1 MSINKAV
8 IPVAGLG
15 TRVLPTTLAV
25 PKVMIPIYDRPSLH
39 YCIEEAI
46 DSGITKIILII
57 SEIQED
63 IIKNYFSLN
72 DSISDALKNKG
83 HEKSLAEIEKILN
96 RASVEFVIQKQPL
109 GLGDAVLMA
118 KKSIG
123 ETSFAVLLPDDLIIG
138 NTPTLKHMLHIHSH
152 TNDLVVA
159 IKQVDSRDIP
169 NLGIV
174 STANSQGE
182 IHEIIGMVEKPSV
195 EEAPSDLAIIGRYVL
210 PIEIF
215 DALERSHKGALG
227 EIQLTDAI
235 ASLIPYRGCKGY
247 LFQNAHFDVGT
258 PLGLLQ
264 ASLHQAV
271 NRHGIDVDFGDW
283 LNFSFP
289 ENHQR
294 LPK

>member
-1 MSINKAV
+1 MSISKAV

-15 TRVLPTTLAV
+15 TRFLPTTLAV
-25 PKVMIPIYDRPSLH
+25 PKVMIPIFDRPSLH

-46 DSGITKIILII
+46 DSGITEIILII
-57 SEIQED
+57 SEFQED

-83 HEKSLAEIEKILN
+83 HEKSLAGIEKIVN
-96 RASVEFVIQKQPL
+96 MASIEFVIQKRPL

-123 ETSFAVLLPDDLIIG
+123 ENSFAVLLPDDLIIG
-138 NTPTLKHMLHIHSH
+138 NTPTLKDMLHIHSN
-152 TNDLVVA
+152 TKDLVVA
-159 IKQVDSRDIP
+159 IKRVAPKVIP

-174 STANSQGE
+174 STVNSQGE

-195 EEAPSDLAIIGRYVL
+195 QEAPSNLAIIGRYVL
-210 PIEIF
+210 PVEIF
-215 DALERSHKGALG
+215 DAIERSPQGTLG

-235 ASLIPYRGCKGY
+235 SSLIPHQGCKGY
-247 LFQNAHFDVGT
+247 LFQNTHFDVGT
-258 PLGLLQ
+258 PLGLLE
-264 ASLHQAV
+264 ASLYQAI
-271 NRHGIDVDFGDW
+271 NRDDIDVDFGDW
-283 LNFSFP
+283 LNFSLS
-289 ENHQR
+289 EKHQR

>member
-1 MSINKAV
+1 
-8 IPVAGLG
+8 
-15 TRVLPTTLAV
+15 
-25 PKVMIPIYDRPSLH
+25 
-39 YCIEEAI
+39 
-46 DSGITKIILII
+46 
-57 SEIQED
+57 
-63 IIKNYFSLN
+63 
-72 DSISDALKNKG
+72 
-83 HEKSLAEIEKILN
+83 
-96 RASVEFVIQKQPL
+96 
-109 GLGDAVLMA
+109 
-118 KKSIG
+118 
-123 ETSFAVLLPDDLIIG
+123 
-138 NTPTLKHMLHIHSH
+138 MLHIHSN
-152 TNDLVVA
+152 TKDLVVA